1 MNLTKSIDF
10 LLENAGAVIQYR
22 LHKEILHD
30 LTPTEEE
37 NLLEKVYQ
45 TPYFQLVQSY
55 AKPNGYIGSGAH
67 SWDNWRGVKLHETPL
82 QDGECAARLLS
93 YYAIPKAHPLVRDFI
108 AAMRDEETLW
118 QEFSYIPPE
127 IPRFENRF
135 EGLNSGFCL
144 MGLLYTMQA
153 MLGYGDD
160 YEDLRVFQQICLKGF
175 RRILEVSSLDE
186 ITKFRPESK
195 QKYNCPYIES
205 DEYYP
210 SVFSLAMLAYTDSW
224 RTDANVQMLRDSLN
238 HINKIMEPTANMAVK
253 IKGKYV
259 AVGLCALDH
268 SLRAYSQDLS
278 DVTLYRRP
286 LTEMAMCG
294 VGERVDVLRE
304 SVANLQEALSGDG
317 ILRITF
323 DNAYKKKVY
332 MSNIFPSSYGDI
344 TLETDNKRKWAVECD
359 LTFWAVQF
367 LKLMEGNNDGL

>member
-1 MNLTKSIDF
+1 MNLSKSIDF

-30 LTPTEEE
+30 LTQTEEE

-45 TPYFQLVQSY
+45 TPHFQLVQSY
-55 AKPNGYIGSGAH
+55 AKPNGYIGSGMH

-93 YYAIPKAHPLVRDFI
+93 YYAIPKTHPLVANFVT
-108 AAMRDEETLW
+108 AMRDEETLR

-127 IPRFENRF
+127 IPRYENRF

-144 MGLLYTMQA
+144 MGLSYTMQA

-160 YEDLRVFQQICLKGF
+160 YDDLREFQQTCLKGF
-175 RRILEVSSLDE
+175 RRVLEVSSLAE
-186 ITKFRPESK
+186 ITKSRPDSK
-195 QKYNCPYIES
+195 QKYNYPYIES
-205 DEYYP
+205 DEYFP
-210 SVFSLAMLAYTDSW
+210 SVFSLATLAYTDSW
-224 RTDANVQMLRDSLN
+224 RTENNIQMLRDSLN

-253 IKGKYV
+253 IKGEY
-259 AVGLCALDH
+259 AAIGLCALDH
-268 SLRAYSQDLS
+268 SLRAYSQDLT

-304 SVANLQEALSGDG
+304 SVANLHDALSTDG
-317 ILRITF
+317 ILRIIF
-323 DNAYKKKVY
+323 DSAYRKRVY
-332 MSNIFPSSYGDI
+332 MSIQYPTSYVDPP
-344 TLETDNKRKWAVECD
+344 LEHDRKRKWAVECD

-367 LKLMEGNNDGL
+367 LTLMGESQ